1 MTPEFPRP
9 LLLERIG
16 AAGHDVTVSA
26 DATECAALAIR
37 MHLPAI
43 QSLVCRFHLRAAPGD
58 CFVAEGQLRASVTQT
73 CIVSLDDF
81 PAEVAE
87 DFVVH
92 FVPAGTENEDPDL
105 DAIDEICYAGDVID
119 IGEAAAEQLALG
131 LDPYPRK
138 PGAALEPE
146 PGLSP
151 ENPFARLAALRRRS

>member
-16 AAGHDVTVSA
+16 AAGHDSTVTA
-26 DATECAALAIR
+26 DAAECAALAGR
-37 MHLPAI
+37 MRLPVI
-43 QSLVCRFHLRAAPGD
+43 QTLICRFRVRAAPGA

-105 DAIDEICYAGDVID
+105 DSVDQIPYAGAMID
-119 IGEAAAEQLALG
+119 LGEAVAEQLALA

-138 PGAALEPE
+138 PGAALDPE
-146 PGLSP
+146 SGLTP
-151 ENPFARLAALRRRS
+151 ENPFARLAAWRRGS

>member
-16 AAGHDVTVSA
+16 AAGHDLTVTA

-43 QSLVCRFHLRAAPGD
+43 QSLACRFRVRTGPGD
-58 CFVAEGQLRASVTQT
+58 RFVAEGQLRASVTQT

-81 PAEVAE
+81 PVEVVE

-92 FVPAGTENEDPDL
+92 FVPAGTEDEDPDL
-105 DAIDEICYAGDVID
+105 DAVDEIPYAGDTID
-119 IGEAAAEQLALG
+119 LGEAASEQLALA

-138 PGAALEPE
+138 PGAALDTE

-151 ENPFARLAALRRRS
+151 ENPFARLAALRRGS